1 MPTLPQ
7 PLGKQCDRCK
17 GYGVITDTENHGEA
31 NPQEKPCPKCNPGKK

>member
-17 GYGVITDTENHGEA
+17 GHGVIDAPGSKAH
-31 NPQEKPCPKCNPGKK
+31 PQEKPCPKCNPDKK